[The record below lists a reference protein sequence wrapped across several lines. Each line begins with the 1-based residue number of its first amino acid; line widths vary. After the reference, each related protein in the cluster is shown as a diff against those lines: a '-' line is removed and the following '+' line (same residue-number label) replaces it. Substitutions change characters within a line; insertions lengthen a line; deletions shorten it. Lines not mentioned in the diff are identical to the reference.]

1 MKRRL
6 PLLPMAAAAAL
17 AAACGG
23 GPPPA
28 AVTPE
33 EIPGLIA
40 QAQEH
45 PQDAAPRFRLAAALA
60 AAERCDSASVVAQ
73 GVLELEPDNV
83 LGPLVIG
90 ACEEQGGH
98 FDQAVATY
106 NDFATRHPNARGVA
120 ALRAKAQLALR
131 SSAERTARQALARE
145 AELAQQPPE
154 AATVAV
160 LPLVIA
166 GDSTVQPLSRGLAE
180 LLTTDLAYIRTLRL
194 LERLQIGVLLDE
206 LMLGESA
213 RVDPATAARVGR
225 LLRAERMV
233 QGTAT
238 IPPRGDVQI
247 SATVVT
253 GSGVVRPVG
262 QVTGPFP
269 KLLELEKQV
278 VFDLA
283 AQLGIE
289 LTQAERERI
298 LRQGPK
304 SLAAFLSYSR
314 GLEDQDRGDYAGA
327 ARNFGAAAHADPSF
341 QAAHQG
347 QQAAAAAPAVQQA
360 AGGGGGGLVTVVD
373 AVQQVTGASEGG
385 IAGGTGG
392 VLSTGARDLVPT
404 VGDAIASVG
413 LPTGASS
420 LDRQT
425 TPEVLGLPSILS
437 VTNGITI
444 IFKRP

>member
-1 MKRRL
+1 MTRRVL
-6 PLLPMAAAAAL
+6 IVPLAAAGAL

-23 GPPPA
+23 GPRPA

-33 EIPGLIA
+33 EIPGLIT
-40 QAQEH
+40 QAQQH

-60 AAERCDSASVVAQ
+60 AAQRCDTAVVVARAA
-73 GVLELEPDNV
+73 LELGADNV
-83 LGPLVIG
+83 LGPLMVG
-90 ACEEQGGH
+90 GCQEQAERY
-98 FDQAVATY
+98 DEAIATY
-106 NDFATRHPNARGVA
+106 NDFAAQHPNARGVA

-131 SSAERTARQALARE
+131 TSAERTARQALARE
-145 AELAQQPPE
+145 ADLAQQPPQ

-166 GDSTVQPLSRGLAE
+166 GDSSVQPLSRGLAE

-206 LMLGESA
+206 LKLGESA

-238 IPPRGDVQI
+238 IPPRGPVQI
-247 SATVVT
+247 SATVVMGT
-253 GSGVVRPVG
+253 GVVRPVG
-262 QVTGPFP
+262 QVTGPFL

-304 SLAAFLSYSR
+304 NLAAFLAYSR
-314 GLEDQDRGDYAGA
+314 GLDDLDRGDYAGA
-327 ARNFGAAAHADPSF
+327 ARNFGAAAQADPSF
-341 QAAHQG
+341 QAARQG
-347 QQAAAAAPAVQQA
+347 QQGAAAAPVVQQA
-360 AGGGGGGLVTVVD
+360 TGGGIVTVVD
-373 AVQQVTGASEGG
+373 AVQQVTSASEGAM
-385 IAGGTGG
+385 AGGAGG
-392 VLSTGARDLVPT
+392 VLSAGTRDLVPT
-404 VGDAIASVG
+404 VGDAIAAVG
-413 LPTGASS
+413 LPTGASI
-420 LDRQT
+420 LDRQL
-425 TPEVLGLPSILS
+425 TPEALGLPSILS
-437 VTNGITI
+437 VTSGITI